1 LEVLVASTLLD
12 ASTACCNSAAVD
24 FEDDR
29 LIRDFSGEAS
39 GIAVSLDVA
48 ETAEARVITGCVP
61 AVDVAMGVKFMTH
74 SCCFVDSDK
83 GQMRTAITGPVFA
96 ERTGSIGKS
105 CAYLSVVGKR
115 EASEYFC
122 IVNPKSNTLMGIN
135 LWVAQSTK
143 LWQLVA

>member
-1 LEVLVASTLLD
+1 LTSD
-12 ASTACCNSAAVD
+12 C
-24 FEDDR
+24 
-29 LIRDFSGEAS
+29 SGEAS
-39 GIAVSLDVA
+39 GIAVWLDVA
-48 ETAEARVITGCVP
+48 DGAEARVITGCVP
-61 AVDVAMGVKFMTH
+61 TVDVAIGVKLITH

-83 GQMRTAITGPVFA
+83 GQIRIVATGPVFA